1 MVQEALSGL
10 DRELASSLTEKQEKF
25 DHWHAKIR
33 ETAKARQIE
42 QKQLDELKRKGSDRV
57 ELDRR
62 IRNLERS
69 LGDISA
75 VAGTKYQ
82 SQSQMMVVGDADK
95 DSGVTVDEF
104 EFVFPESF
112 DPTAGL
118 SEKQVAFL
126 SSLPS
131 PDTLRRRLGCYHE
144 FNDELLAEVD
154 RLKSKNV
161 ILGQNYRRMV
171 MACTEWT
178 ADQVDEAADGLTQC
192 VKELND
198 NPVPEDEA
206 IEILM
211 RDRGQD
217 W

>member
-1 MVQEALSGL
+1 MVQDALGSI

-25 DHWHAKIR
+25 DHWHSRIR

-42 QKQLDELKRKGSDRV
+42 QKQLDELKRKGSDRI

-62 IRNLERS
+62 IKNLERS
-69 LGDISA
+69 LGDASA
-75 VAGTKYQ
+75 VVGNMHGESK
-82 SQSQMMVVGDADK
+82 MMAVGDADK
-95 DSGVTVDEF
+95 DSGVDVDEF
-104 EFVFPESF
+104 ESIFPESF
-112 DPTAGL
+112 DPTVGL
-118 SEKQVAFL
+118 SGKQAAYL
-126 SSLPS
+126 ASLPS
-131 PDTLRRRLGCYHE
+131 PDALRRRLGCYQG
-144 FNDELLAEVD
+144 FNDELLTEID

-161 ILGQNYRRMV
+161 VLGQNYRRMV
-171 MACTEWT
+171 MACTGWT
-178 ADQVDEAADGLTQC
+178 AGQVDEAADGLTQC